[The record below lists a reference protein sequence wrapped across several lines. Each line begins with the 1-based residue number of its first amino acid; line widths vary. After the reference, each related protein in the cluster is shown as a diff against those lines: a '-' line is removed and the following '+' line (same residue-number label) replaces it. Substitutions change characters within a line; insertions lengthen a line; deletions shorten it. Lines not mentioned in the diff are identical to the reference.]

1 MKMTNTTIRR
11 PPSSQRLLNLYF
23 VLSVSVLVLL
33 SGFAATDAS
42 SSSTGSSSSSS
53 SNNFVVR
60 IRLPSGS
67 VEKIQLEDGQDET
80 LTISD
85 ILKPFDVIDDD
96 DVGES
101 EDDDNDSNSNK
112 NDRMI
117 RIGQQKDG
125 VPMNDSASMSSKTL
139 KDWGIRHGT
148 IITVPPLSSSSS
160 PSSITARKQK
170 QQNSADN
177 DMWHPYPDLAKDEYE
192 ELVRK
197 SKTRRGTVKSYGDV
211 AQLQSSLHIVEPQ
224 QEGPIKRIY
233 LCRKSAERFYSNG
246 IERPKN
252 NKGKKKKPTTSTNP
266 AFIPRVGM
274 LLGTIQ
280 KERAEGSIPKKA
292 RTSLSSTTK
301 EDSMCQVIKVQAV
314 WEPTTGQQ
322 QSSSSRRK
330 NSSTTNNKSK
340 PTTYDSEMASQMLST
355 SSSSL
360 SSDNSD
366 EIAKLHSRVLIL
378 ADRLGLQPVGW
389 IFSTVSP
396 QTAAAA
402 AAGGAASTTSI
413 DDYDTDD
420 DQVPVNAIDVWTG
433 AKLQIENMRRV
444 HNNNDNNGAT
454 QKDINKGDKFVSV
467 SMDAETGTTEAFQLS
482 HVTIQMVHD
491 DVFASISEDASSS
504 SDKNKKNMKGGS
516 SSNPKIVST
525 RHPVLVDGRE
535 TKELDSVL
543 CLINT
548 ALLSH
553 DGSFSGSSSAS
564 SVKKSNGTL
573 TNKTKKDLLA
583 LMEKDDDRSLMA
595 TLCDFNLLLALDSML
610 EDNDMAELCEL
621 VRKWSR
627 GQKQGTAIG
636 PKLKMKL
643 QSLLA

>member
-1 MKMTNTTIRR
+1 
-11 PPSSQRLLNLYF
+11 
-23 VLSVSVLVLL
+23 
-33 SGFAATDAS
+33 
-42 SSSTGSSSSSS
+42 
-53 SNNFVVR
+53 
-60 IRLPSGS
+60 
-67 VEKIQLEDGQDET
+67 
-80 LTISD
+80 
-85 ILKPFDVIDDD
+85 
-96 DVGES
+96 
-101 EDDDNDSNSNK
+101 
-112 NDRMI
+112 
-117 RIGQQKDG
+117 
-125 VPMNDSASMSSKTL
+125 
-139 KDWGIRHGT
+139 
-148 IITVPPLSSSSS
+148 
-160 PSSITARKQK
+160 
-170 QQNSADN
+170 
-177 DMWHPYPDLAKDEYE
+177 
-192 ELVRK
+192 
-197 SKTRRGTVKSYGDV
+197 
-211 AQLQSSLHIVEPQ
+211 
-224 QEGPIKRIY
+224 
-233 LCRKSAERFYSNG
+233 
-246 IERPKN
+246 
-252 NKGKKKKPTTSTNP
+252 
-266 AFIPRVGM
+266 
-274 LLGTIQ
+274 
-280 KERAEGSIPKKA
+280 
-292 RTSLSSTTK
+292 
-301 EDSMCQVIKVQAV
+301 
-314 WEPTTGQQ
+314 
-322 QSSSSRRK
+322 
-330 NSSTTNNKSK
+330 
-340 PTTYDSEMASQMLST
+340 
-355 SSSSL
+355 
-360 SSDNSD
+360 
-366 EIAKLHSRVLIL
+366 LIL

-595 TLCDFNLLLALDSML
+595 NLCDFNLLLALDSML